1 MWRTFFNKSRDGAG
15 GGRKEERNKI
25 VDAYMCTTVRRRIG
39 EKRLAEDRRRVIKS
53 WEAAKRDRKQMKQK
67 ERKRD
72 SKKEEK
78 HRHHDG

>member
-1 MWRTFFNKSRDGAG
+1 
-15 GGRKEERNKI
+15 
-25 VDAYMCTTVRRRIG
+25 
-39 EKRLAEDRRRVIKS
+39 VIKS

-78 HRHHDG
+78 HRHHDGWGEMKFMNRVTAGRQKPKGHECTRLIRRFK